1 MKNFTNTVL
10 KSCAPLSVAGAA
22 LFAFS
27 APAEAGSVKNGNVTD
42 LTVYGQVNRT
52 FMVYDDGEETGYRN
66 MDGDAGSTR
75 FGLRASG
82 KVNESVSL
90 GARLE
95 AELQS
100 NDPATINQS
109 TESDSAKGFTERL
122 AFIYI
127 DHKQFGKLTLGQASA
142 VSDGMSDGLDLGYV
156 SGAFDGVETGRRSV
170 NAILFREDNAGA
182 ALSSRKIGDFFGT
195 FDRGRQDQ
203 INYVTPNVNGLRL
216 EAGLYGAGDWG
227 AGVLY
232 DNKFGAFKVRG
243 RAFFESLTGSSTNE
257 GTWQIGG
264 SVKHD
269 SGVSL
274 TGVYGQSLAVDGAE
288 NDARWAA
295 TVGYTANLNAL
306 GPTGIGVNVSGSQDR
321 TVVGS
326 EAVAVGL
333 GFNQQI
339 KSAGANIYGNVA
351 FWDVDLPADQTPLDQ
366 VVTMLVGMQ
375 VKF

>member
-1 MKNFTNTVL
+1 MKNFTDTVL

-52 FMVYDDGEETGYRN
+52 FMVYDDGEEKGYRN

-82 KVNESVSL
+82 KVNESVSV

-95 AELQS
+95 TELQS
-100 NDPATINQS
+100 NDPAAISQS
-109 TESDSAKGFTERL
+109 VESDSQQSFKERL
-122 AFIYI
+122 AYVYVE
-127 DHKQFGKLTLGQASA
+127 HKRFGKMTLGQASA
-142 VSDGMSDGLDLGYV
+142 VSDGMSDGLDLGYAA
-156 SGAFDGVETGRRSV
+156 GAFDGVETGRRNV
-170 NAILFREDNAGA
+170 NGLLFREDNAGA
-182 ALSSRKIGDFFGT
+182 ALSSRTIGNFFGT
-195 FDRGRQDQ
+195 YDRGRQDQ

-216 EAGLYGAGDWG
+216 EAGLYDAGDWG

-243 RAFFESLTGSSTNE
+243 RAFFESLTNSSTNE
-257 GTWQIGG
+257 GAWQVGG

-269 SGVSL
+269 SGVSV
-274 TGVYGQSLAVDGAE
+274 TGVYGQSIAVDGAE
-288 NDARWAA
+288 GDARWAA
-295 TVGYTANLNAL
+295 TLGYTANLNAL
-306 GPTGIGVNVSGSQDR
+306 GPTGVGINVSGSEDR

-326 EAVAVGL
+326 DAIAVGL
-333 GFNQQI
+333 GINQKI
-339 KSAGANIYGNVA
+339 ASAGTNVYASVA

>member
-1 MKNFTNTVL
+1 MKKFTDTVL

-27 APAEAGSVKNGNVTD
+27 TPAEAGSIKNGNATD
-42 LTVYGQVNRT
+42 LIVYGQVNRT
-52 FMVYDDGEETGYRN
+52 FMVFDDGDETGYRN

-82 KVNESVSL
+82 KVNESVSV

-100 NDPATINQS
+100 NDPATINQ
-109 TESDSAKGFTERL
+109 TNESDSLRSFKERL
-122 AFIYI
+122 AFVYI

-142 VSDGMSDGLDLGYV
+142 VSDGMSDGLDLGYAA
-156 SGAFDGVETGRRSV
+156 GAFDGVETGRRNV
-170 NAILFREDNAGA
+170 NGLLFREDNTGA
-182 ALSSRKIGDFFGT
+182 ALSSRTIGNFFGT
-195 FDRGRQDQ
+195 YDRGRQDQ

-216 EAGLYGAGDWG
+216 EAGLYDAGDWG

-243 RAFFESLTGSSTNE
+243 RAFFESLTNSSTSE
-257 GTWQIGG
+257 GAWQLGA
-264 SVKHD
+264 SVMHD
-269 SGVSL
+269 SGISV
-274 TGVYGQSLAVDGAE
+274 TGLYGQSLAVDGAE
-288 NDARWAA
+288 EDARWAA
-295 TVGYTANLNAL
+295 TVGYTANMNTL

-326 EAVAVGL
+326 EAIAVGL
-333 GFNQQI
+333 GVNQQI
-339 KSAGANIYGNVA
+339 KSAGTNVYGSVA
-351 FWDVDLPADQTPLDQ
+351 FWDVDMPAGQTPLDQ
-366 VVTMLVGMQ
+366 IVTMLVGMQ

>member
-1 MKNFTNTVL
+1 M
-10 KSCAPLSVAGAA
+10 
-22 LFAFS
+22 
-27 APAEAGSVKNGNVTD
+27 
-42 LTVYGQVNRT
+42 
-52 FMVYDDGEETGYRN
+52 
-66 MDGDAGSTR
+66 
-75 FGLRASG
+75 
-82 KVNESVSL
+82 
-90 GARLE
+90 E

-100 NDPATINQS
+100 NDPATISQS
-109 TESDSAKGFTERL
+109 TESDSTKGFSERL

-156 SGAFDGVETGRRSV
+156 AGAFDGVETGRRSV
-170 NAILFREDNAGA
+170 NAVLFREDNTGA

-203 INYVTPNVNGLRL
+203 INYVTPNVNGLRI

-227 AGVLY
+227 AGLLY

-288 NDARWAA
+288 NDVRWAA
-295 TVGYTANLNAL
+295 TVGYTANLNTL

-326 EAVAVGL
+326 DAVAVGL

-339 KSAGANIYGNVA
+339 KAAGANIYGNVA
-351 FWDVDLPADQTPLDQ
+351 FWDVDLPSNETPLDQ

>member
-1 MKNFTNTVL
+1 MKNVTKIAL
-10 KSCAPLSVAGAA
+10 KSCTSLSLAGAA
-22 LFAFS
+22 MFVLS

-52 FMVYDDGEETGYRN
+52 FMVYDDGEEIGYRN

-75 FGLRASG
+75 FGLKASG
-82 KVNESVSL
+82 KINESVSV

-100 NDPATINQS
+100 NDPATISQS
-109 TESDSAKGFTERL
+109 TESDSASGFTERL

-127 DHKQFGKLTLGQASA
+127 NHKQFGKLTMGQASA

-156 SGAFDGVETGRRSV
+156 AGAFDGVETGRRSV
-170 NAILFREDNAGA
+170 NAVLFREDNAGA
-182 ALSSRKIGDFFGT
+182 ALSSRKIGNFFGT

-203 INYVTPNVNGLRL
+203 INYVSPNINGFKL
-216 EAGLYGAGDWG
+216 EAGLYDAGDWG
-227 AGVLY
+227 AGVHY
-232 DNKFGAFKVRG
+232 DNKIGAFKVRG
-243 RAFFESLTGSSTNE
+243 RAFYESLTNSSTSE
-257 GTWQIGG
+257 GAWQVGG

-269 SGVSL
+269 SGISL

-288 NDARWAA
+288 DDARWAA

-326 EAVAVGL
+326 EAIAVGL

-339 KSAGANIYGNVA
+339 KGAGTNIYGNVA
-351 FWDVDLPADQTPLDQ
+351 FWDVDLPSSQTPLDQ